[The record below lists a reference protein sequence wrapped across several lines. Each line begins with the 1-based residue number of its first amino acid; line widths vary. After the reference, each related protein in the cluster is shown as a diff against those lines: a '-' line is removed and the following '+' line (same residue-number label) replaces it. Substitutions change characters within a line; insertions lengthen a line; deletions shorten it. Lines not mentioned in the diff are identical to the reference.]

1 MARWRF
7 VSRPHRTTRRH
18 EDTNPIA
25 RQQRHGMQLAWW
37 TRDGYQYALIGRN
50 LSAQLASTAET

>member
-1 MARWRF
+1 LYLARIA
-7 VSRPHRTTRRH
+7 RH